1 MRSFIKSLTATMLA
15 AVISA
20 TLANKTAAA
29 DISKLEFDP
38 PVFYGNGL
46 QSSLAANSS
55 GLALEF
61 NRGSSNDEIWYN
73 VGKLGMTSMV
83 WGANQFSGFRGHWPT
98 VALTKDGYVLVVYN
112 NQDRKNGCQLYY
124 RVGKLNTRGDQN
136 QSITWLTNSI
146 HWDAGYK
153 ASIAINDKGL
163 IVGVHETGH
172 NSSGMYYRVGHLRNP
187 AAGDY
192 TIQWDSPSSGVY
204 YNDGVNPHIAINNLN
219 QIVEVHEVA
228 GEHLLHYWRGTISG
242 GTINFA
248 QSRRYDNYA
257 VEPAVALLDSGDVLE
272 VHTLGGLIS
281 RTGKLNPSNAWE
293 IQWAEPVKIDPE
305 TSIGYPALAVSGSYA
320 FETHQ
325 RPASTTF
332 FHEIYTSIAPVQGTG
347 NVHYGLFVKDGP
359 EGWSQGSNG
368 QVAGTIG
375 QNKKTDAFYINGF
388 GFPAEFRIH
397 VAHQGWRNW
406 TPAVEGAHDS
416 GVGKQLEAIQF
427 RFSEGIPSGV
437 HILARV
443 HLQDVGWTSPVEIKD
458 QTILGTTGLGRP
470 LEAIQIAVGSD
481 LNHLARLLA
490 EG

>member
-1 MRSFIKSLTATMLA
+1 
-15 AVISA
+15 
-20 TLANKTAAA
+20 
-29 DISKLEFDP
+29 
-38 PVFYGNGL
+38 
-46 QSSLAANSS
+46 
-55 GLALEF
+55 
-61 NRGSSNDEIWYN
+61 
-73 VGKLGMTSMV
+73 
-83 WGANQFSGFRGHWPT
+83 
-98 VALTKDGYVLVVYN
+98 
-112 NQDRKNGCQLYY
+112 
-124 RVGKLNTRGDQN
+124 
-136 QSITWLTNSI
+136 
-146 HWDAGYK
+146 
-153 ASIAINDKGL
+153 
-163 IVGVHETGH
+163 
-172 NSSGMYYRVGHLRNP
+172 MYYRVGHLRNP

-192 TIQWDSPSSGVY
+192 TIQWDSPSWGVY

-228 GEHLLHYWRGTISG
+228 GEHLLHYWRGTVSG
-242 GTINFA
+242 GTISFA

-257 VEPAVALLDSGDVLE
+257 VESAVALLDSGVVLE

-325 RPASTTF
+325 RPPSSTF
-332 FHEIYTSIAPVQGTG
+332 SHEIYTSIAAIQGSG

-359 EGWSQGSNG
+359 EGWSEGSNG
-368 QVAGTIG
+368 QVAGTTG

-397 VAHQGWRNW
+397 VAQQGWRDW
-406 TPAVEGAHDS
+406 TPAVEGAQDS

-427 RFSEGIPSGV
+427 RFAEGIPAGV

-458 QTILGTTGLGRP
+458 QTVLGTTGLGRR
-470 LEAIQIAVGSD
+470 LEAIQIVVGSD